1 MMSTIEESGHT
12 GRTLLTPAPVA
23 PRSSRRFAAALPG
36 WAGALLVALAILG
49 AALFLSRAGFGDAL
63 ALSLALGAAFGL
75 VLQRSRF
82 CFYCAIREWLEERE
96 PDGVLGLLAAM
107 AAGTLGTAL
116 VFGAWMP
123 DPSTG
128 RLPPDAFIGPIAW
141 TLVFGGL
148 AFGAG
153 MAISGSC
160 ISAHLYRL
168 GEGSP
173 TSPFAILGT
182 LAGFVLGFAT
192 WNGLYLDVVQG
203 APVVWLPATFGYPGW
218 VALTLLALLALA
230 WVPMLHPSARRATV
244 RAEVAAARAQRPA
257 LAPLAA
263 VFTGRWPGW
272 LGGLFVGALAAFA
285 YLRVAPLGVTAE
297 LSARARAIGASLDA
311 VPGTLLGLEGLR
323 GCVSIVANALLS
335 NNGVFV
341 LAMILASFAAALA
354 SGQFQPQRPRAGHVV
369 RGLLGGLLLGWGA
382 MVALGCSI
390 GTLLSGI
397 MAGALSGWVFGLAM
411 LAGLVVVRR
420 IDRTLVHKI
429 GS

>member
-1 MMSTIEESGHT
+1 MSVEGEA
-12 GRTLLTPAPVA
+12 RNPTLLMPAG
-23 PRSSRRFAAALPG
+23 AAARPARSARSLAGPG
-36 WAGALLVALAILG
+36 WALALVVAMLILG
-49 AALFLSRAGFGDAL
+49 AGLFLSRAGYGDAL
-63 ALSLALGAAFGL
+63 SLSLVLGAAFGF

-82 CFYCAIREWLEERE
+82 CFYCGIREWIEERE

-107 AAGTLGTAL
+107 AAGALGTAL
-116 VFGAWMP
+116 VLGAWMP
-123 DPSTG
+123 DPTTG

-153 MAISGSC
+153 MSISGSC

-173 TSPFAILGT
+173 TAPFAIIGT

-192 WNGLYLDVVQG
+192 WNGLYLDFVQG
-203 APVVWLPATFGYPGW
+203 APVVWLPAWTGYPGW
-218 VALTLLALLALA
+218 IALTLIVLVALSWPLL
-230 WVPMLHPSARRATV
+230 LRRSARRAAV
-244 RAEVAAARAQRPA
+244 RAELDRYDRAPA

-297 LSARARAIGASLDA
+297 LSARARDIGASLDA
-311 VPGTLLGLEGLR
+311 VPSSLLGLEGLR
-323 GCVSIVANALLS
+323 GCVSIVADALLS

-341 LAMILASFAAALA
+341 LAMVGASFAAALA
-354 SGQFQPQRPRAGHVV
+354 SGQFQPQWPKVSQIV
-369 RGLLGGLLLGWGA
+369 RGLVGGLALGWGA

-397 MAGALSGWVFGLAM
+397 MAGALSGWVFALAM
-411 LAGLVVVRR
+411 IAGLVVVRR
-420 IDRTLVHKI
+420 LDRALF
-429 GS
+429 G

>member
-1 MMSTIEESGHT
+1 MSIVHETEGN
-12 GRTLLTPAPVA
+12 GPNLLTPSPASARAPA
-23 PRSSRRFAAALPG
+23 GRPARFRLPG
-36 WAGALLVALAILG
+36 WALAAFLAVLILG
-49 AALFLSRAGFGDAL
+49 AALYLSRAGYGDAL
-63 ALSLALGAAFGL
+63 ALSLVLGAAFGF

-82 CFYCAIREWLEERE
+82 CFYCGIREWVEEGE
-96 PDGVLGLLAAM
+96 PDGVLGLLTAM
-107 AAGTLGTAL
+107 AAGALGTAL

-153 MAISGSC
+153 MSISGSC

-173 TSPFAILGT
+173 TAPFAILGT

-192 WNGLYLDVVQG
+192 WNRLYLDFVQG
-203 APVVWLPATFGYPGW
+203 APVVWLPAWTGYPGW
-218 VALTLLALLALA
+218 VALTLVVLAALA
-230 WVPMLHPSARRATV
+230 WPLLLRRSPRREAV
-244 RAEVAAARAQRPA
+244 RAELDRYDGRSA

-272 LGGLFVGALAAFA
+272 LGGLFVGGLAAFA

-297 LSARARAIGASLDA
+297 LSARARDVGTALDA

-341 LAMILASFAAALA
+341 LAMCAASFAAALA
-354 SGQFQPQRPRAGHVV
+354 SGQFQPQWPKASQIL

-397 MAGALSGWVFGLAM
+397 MAGALSGWVFALAM
-411 LAGLVVVRR
+411 IAGLVVVRR
-420 IDRTLVHKI
+420 IDRALF
-429 GS
+429 G